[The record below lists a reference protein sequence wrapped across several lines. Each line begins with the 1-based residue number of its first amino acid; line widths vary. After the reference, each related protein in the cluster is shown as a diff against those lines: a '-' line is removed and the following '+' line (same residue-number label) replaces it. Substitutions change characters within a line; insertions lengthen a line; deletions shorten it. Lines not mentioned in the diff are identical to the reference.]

1 MNRLCFLACFWAVA
15 TSASTG
21 GPPSSATVDAQE
33 RVPPAMVLCEE
44 PSRLFMGA
52 EAPRFRVA
60 GDGPVSGRD
69 APTARPQGDGRFV
82 ETSLPVLAGEVS
94 ATRQTWRVEDW
105 RGTVVRRG
113 VCAADDLVEVAGL
126 PPGYWTLRVE
136 GAEPV
141 TFTTVVD
148 PLSRRRV
155 AESPFAADSAFS
167 WMDISTAFAPS
178 FKADYS
184 AHLARLLRA
193 AGITQTRER
202 FAWNGAQ
209 KEIGGPISWGKYL
222 KNAKLLAE
230 NDIKI
235 SWMNAGTPKFAGG
248 AGGGWGVASL
258 ATNLV
263 AVRDFCE
270 EVGRV
275 FGPYL
280 ADFEYLNEPDLLFP
294 AWDAAAQFKAASVGF
309 RAAGSGV
316 PVANFAMCM
325 GVDFAYDNLVFDNG
339 LANYIDVFNIHDYS
353 KLSAY
358 DAFDARVHRFL
369 EKRGIGGMPILITE
383 SGCEEEG
390 EASLPTDTPRCKA
403 QSSEQELFV
412 ADFLAKAQ
420 IKRQFG
426 GVWRNHFFIFASF
439 HERGGRKDWG
449 LVRRDGSARPGV
461 AAFATLTAE
470 LDGARML
477 GRADVGQGIE
487 AYLYDNGDG
496 TRTLAF
502 WEVESRKSKVE
513 SPRVAQSGI
522 LHSAFSILHSDLRL
536 VDWCGTPQP
545 IPADGTIRAESRVSY
560 LTGAFD
566 VPISQSAVPVGTLQ
580 RSRSCATLADLSTVI
595 RVNFPKDEFDVVDGF
610 TAVETKRGGE
620 GRVKV
625 EIWNLDDRPKRG
637 RLFSEGGALDGWPEG
652 DIDLAPRGVYTH
664 EATLRPL
671 CGKEGEAVWRLHG
684 VFDGRETTPFVAIVR
699 DFASALAGMRRS
711 TVDVADTANW
721 RRNTSAPKVT
731 FTPEGDAMRID
742 HSWVGAAPTPDGR
755 WAYNGIRVPEEAR
768 RSLKYVVFE
777 IRSEQDKVENNYSTA
792 NVFAA
797 RRGGA
802 ADRIP
807 CGAPAKEWTKIHV
820 GIPSGNGAEVEWIGV
835 GGNPAGKQ
843 VTMWVRNVEFFCTEQ

>member
-1 MNRLCFLACFWAVA
+1 MKTLVSVCVFLCLAAAAGAA
-15 TSASTG
+15 TGAS
-21 GPPSSATVDAQE
+21 PSSATVDAQE
-33 RVPPAMVLCEE
+33 RVPPAMIVCEE

-52 EAPRFRVA
+52 ETPRFRVA
-60 GDGPVSGRD
+60 DDSS
-69 APTARPQGDGRFV
+69 T
-82 ETSLPVLAGEVS
+82 
-94 ATRQTWRVEDW
+94 TRHTWRVEDW
-105 RGTVVRRG
+105 RGNVVCRG
-113 VCAADDLVEVAGL
+113 ACAAKGLIEVAGL

-136 GAEPV
+136 GVEPV
-141 TFTTVVD
+141 SFTTVID
-148 PLSRRRV
+148 PTSRRRV
-155 AESPFAADSAFS
+155 ADSPFAADSAFS
-167 WMDISTAFAPS
+167 WMDIPTAFAPTLE
-178 FKADYS
+178 ADYS
-184 AHLARLLRA
+184 AHLVRLLHA

-209 KEIGGPISWGKYL
+209 KESGGPLSWGRYL

-230 NDIKI
+230 NGIRF
-235 SWMNAGTPKFAGG
+235 SWMNAGAPKFAGG

-275 FGPYL
+275 LGPYL

-294 AWDAAAQFKAASVGF
+294 AWDAVAQFKAASVGF

-339 LANYIDVFNIHDYS
+339 LANYIDIFNIHDYS

-369 EKRGIGGMPILITE
+369 EKRGIGDMPILITE

-390 EASLPTDTPRCKA
+390 EASLPTDSPLCKA
-403 QSSEQELFV
+403 QSPEQELFV

-426 GVWRNHFFIFASF
+426 GIWRNHFFIFASF

-461 AAFATLTAE
+461 AAFAALTAE
-470 LDGARML
+470 LEGSRML
-477 GRADVGQGIE
+477 GRADVGAGIE
-487 AYLYDNGDG
+487 AYLYDKDDD
-496 TRTLAF
+496 TKALAF
-502 WEVESRKSKVE
+502 WSVGVGFQPAKNMGG
-513 SPRVAQSGI
+513 PRFVAAAADARQRVP
-522 LHSAFSILHSDLRL
+522 SALRL

-545 IPADGTIRAESRVSY
+545 IPADGAIRAESRVSY

-566 VPISQSAVPVGTLQ
+566 VPISQPATPVGTLQ
-580 RSRSCATLADLSTVI
+580 RSRSCATVADLATVI
-595 RVNFPKDEFDVVDGF
+595 RVDFPKDEFDVVDGF
-610 TAVETKRGGE
+610 TAVETKRDGE
-620 GRVKV
+620 GRVRIEV
-625 EIWNLDDRPKRG
+625 WNLDDRPKRG
-637 RLFSEGGALDGWPEG
+637 RLFSEGGELAGWPEG
-652 DIDLAPRGVYTH
+652 DIDLPQRGVFAH

-671 CGKEGEAVWRLHG
+671 CGREGEATWRLHG
-684 VFDGRETTPFVAIVR
+684 VFDGKETTPFVVIVR
-699 DFASALAGMRRS
+699 DFASALSGMRRF
-711 TVDVADTANW
+711 TVAVGDPANW
-721 RRNTSAPKVT
+721 RKNTSAPKVA
-731 FTPEGDAMRID
+731 FTPEGEAMRID
-742 HSWVGAAPTPDGR
+742 HSWVGAAPTPGGR
-755 WAYNGIRVPEEAR
+755 WAYNGIRVPKEAR

-777 IRSEQDKVENNYSTA
+777 IRSEQDKIENNYSTA
-792 NVFAA
+792 NVFTL
-797 RRGGA
+797 RFGGA
-802 ADRIP
+802 TDRIP
-807 CGAPAKEWTKIHV
+807 CNPPAKEWTKVHV
-820 GIPSGNGAEVEWIGV
+820 GIPSGTAEVEWIGV